1 MTDDRQTKNAA
12 SEGTSASHC
21 SVEIDTDYTPNVV
34 CPHCGYVDKDSWEID
49 FGDSG
54 DAETEIDCAN
64 CDEAFIACRMVTV
77 DYSSRKKPNSLLDRS
92 DPSNAATSGQ

>member
-1 MTDDRQTKNAA
+1 MQPQHNQGSTRGQWQETPNGGLSQVPARSD
-12 SEGTSASHC
+12 C

-34 CPHCGYVDKDSWEID
+34 CPHCGYVDEDSWEID

-64 CDEAFIACRMVTV
+64 CDESFIACRMVTV
-77 DYSSRKKPNSLLDRS
+77 DYSSRKKPND
-92 DPSNAATSGQ
+92 